1 MFLGVDV
8 DSTSSSPASKDTVLR
23 VLRKQLM
30 SRSVF
35 NLSS

>member
-8 DSTSSSPASKDTVLR
+8 DPTSRSPASKDTVLW

-30 SRSVF
+30 SRFVF
-35 NLSS
+35 NLAS